1 MTRRFVLA
9 FVLALFAGGCLGRS
23 PQLHH
28 YILGIAP
35 LAQAGTQEGAQE
47 AVGAPDVSVL
57 IGPVRLPAYLV
68 RPELA
73 RLDADGEIELDDD
86 HRWLGSFEE
95 NFLRATSLGVAQ
107 RLGATRVVAHPSKA
121 PFPIEY
127 SVRLHVDDFV
137 AVADGTMRVRIRWAL
152 VGPAGR
158 GTDPV
163 DGPPPTRLFVL
174 EEKREDVGRSAEDRV
189 RAYEAVLG
197 ELATRIAAAIV
208 EVEAGEGGA
217 SQGGAGAPG
226 AS

>member
-1 MTRRFVLA
+1 MTDRFRHALAVGLVLGLA
-9 FVLALFAGGCLGRS
+9 LVLALTGSGCLGRS

-28 YILGIAP
+28 FMLGVAP
-35 LAQAGTQEGAQE
+35 LAPAE
-47 AVGAPDVSVL
+47 VGAPDVSVL

-73 RLDADGEIELDDD
+73 RLGADGEIDLDDD

-107 RLGATRVVAHPSKA
+107 RLGATRVVTHPSKA

-127 SVRLHVDDFV
+127 TVRLHVDDFI
-137 AVADGTMRVRIRWAL
+137 AEAGGTMRVRIRWAL

-158 GTDPV
+158 GT
-163 DGPPPTRLFVL
+163 GPLDAPPTRLFVL
-174 EEKREDVGRSAEDRV
+174 EEKREGVGRSAEARV

-208 EVEAGEGGA
+208 EAETGEGGA
-217 SQGGAGAPG
+217 SPAGA
-226 AS
+226 S